1 MANNNSDTVTVV
13 CASDDNYAMPLSVTA
28 CSILKNL
35 PSDQNLNLYVLDG
48 GIQTKNLDKIRRSLD
63 SSRCKL
69 TFFNTKDRF
78 KEVPTTD
85 HFTEAIFHR
94 LLIPE
99 LLPTNLQKVI
109 YLDCDLLVLTD
120 ISELWNIEIGDYHL
134 LAVQDFL
141 ITTISKGV
149 VGYQDL
155 QIPATNKYFNSGVL
169 VFNLHKWRED
179 NTSSK
184 VIEYVTKPR
193 NYKIFGD
200 QEALNAVLW
209 DKWGEL
215 YPKWNR
221 QFKSSSLE
229 DQVLI
234 NSLEE
239 IYGEASSEDIV
250 NNPHIIHFIQDT
262 KPWQYY
268 KHPRKNLFYEYL
280 DLTDWKGWRYT
291 VWKVMW
297 KKIIKTFA
305 KQNRKKYD

>member
-28 CSILKNL
+28 CSIIKNL

-99 LLPTNLQKVI
+99 LLPTDLQKVI

-149 VGYQDL
+149 VNL
-155 QIPATNKYFNSGVL
+155 SHQI
-169 VFNLHKWRED
+169 
-179 NTSSK
+179 
-184 VIEYVTKPR
+184 
-193 NYKIFGD
+193 
-200 QEALNAVLW
+200 
-209 DKWGEL
+209 
-215 YPKWNR
+215 
-221 QFKSSSLE
+221 
-229 DQVLI
+229 
-234 NSLEE
+234 
-239 IYGEASSEDIV
+239 
-250 NNPHIIHFIQDT
+250 
-262 KPWQYY
+262 
-268 KHPRKNLFYEYL
+268 
-280 DLTDWKGWRYT
+280 
-291 VWKVMW
+291 
-297 KKIIKTFA
+297 
-305 KQNRKKYD
+305 